1 MERFPNPFAAGTQF
15 SAADV
20 FDRAG
25 GVLNHV
31 KLVKHRLGIA
41 AVLGDPALIGRAH
54 VHADLR
60 DRMPMAIMLFQ
71 SFYEFGPGLLVLAF
85 GRKEDPFA
93 DQIGEDGEIL
103 VAFAHAQ
110 YLRMIVAESTS
121 AILRT
126 PDGFPEFCRLTD
138 LQKHRPALSLKAAF
152 GNLPV

>member
-60 DRMPMAIMLFQ
+60 DRMPMPIVCFQ
-71 SFYEFGPGLLVLAF
+71 GFHKFQPRLRVLAL
-85 GRKEDPFA
+85 GRKD
-93 DQIGEDGEIL
+93 
-103 VAFAHAQ
+103 HA
-110 YLRMIVAESTS
+110 L
-121 AILRT
+121 
-126 PDGFPEFCRLTD
+126 G
-138 LQKHRPALSLKAAF
+138 H
-152 GNLPV
+152 